1 MNTVR
6 KNIFFAIAAIAIFL
20 ITLSGCSSGPKINDI
35 AQEMMDDPRLH
46 ENRSIVETQ
55 KRYTFSEDFFETNL
69 SEPAGLTIVNGQIVV
84 CDRAGNCL
92 KIFSTDGKLIQ
103 EVGKTGNDEL
113 QFIAPCQVVYCNE
126 KYYVLDSGNSRV
138 QILNSDFSFSDEV
151 ELRRID
157 DFDSDSGYQDL
168 AVDQE
173 GNIYV
178 TAYAITPQ
186 YTKVFKVTPNGRINE
201 IGDHLI
207 GYIEYMNDT
216 LFFANYK
223 TLYYAQ
229 EGFQEQTYVMT
240 YENHLYKIV
249 DDIMEV
255 VSELPFGFNPSD
267 FACDGDHIYL
277 YSERFQTLDCFD
289 LNGNYIETL
298 YQFNGDVSIKY
309 ISYDETTDSL
319 FATSPTEG
327 KIYRISPQGET

>member
-6 KNIFFAIAAIAIFL
+6 KNIFFAIAAITIFL
-20 ITLSGCSSGPKINDI
+20 ITLSGGSSGPKINDI

-46 ENRSIVETQ
+46 ENRSIVETK
-55 KRYTFSEDFFETNL
+55 KRYTLSEDFFETNL
-69 SEPAGLTIVNGQIVV
+69 SEPAGLTIVNGKIVV

-92 KIFSTDGKLIQ
+92 KVFSTEGKLIQ
-103 EVGKTGNDEL
+103 DVGKTGNGEL
-113 QFIAPCQVVYCNE
+113 QFIAPCQVVYSAE

-168 AVDQE
+168 AVDHE

-178 TAYAITPQ
+178 TTYAITPQ
-186 YTKVFKVTPNGRINE
+186 YTKVFKVTPNGTINE

-207 GYIEYMNDT
+207 GFIENMNDT
-216 LFFANYK
+216 LFFTNYK

-229 EGFQEQTYVMT
+229 EGVQEQTYVMT

-249 DDIMEV
+249 DDIIEV

-289 LNGNYIETL
+289 LAGNYIETL
-298 YQFNGDVSIKY
+298 YQFDGDVSIKY
-309 ISYDETTDSL
+309 ISYDETTGSL